1 MNLWKATALVLTSA
15 FALMIGYSVASA
27 NPGDAKPAPVAG
39 GEYYHMRVALE
50 HLRAAR
56 WELQTAEHNR
66 SGWRER
72 AVEATDRAIYETR
85 VAMDY

>member
-1 MNLWKATALVLTSA
+1 MNLWKPTALVLTSA
-15 FALMIGYSVASA
+15 FALLIGYGVASA
-27 NPGDAKPAPVAG
+27 NPGDPKPGPVAG
-39 GEYYHMRVALE
+39 DYFHMRVALE

-56 WELQTAEHNR
+56 WELVAAEHNR

-85 VAMDY
+85 MAMDW